1 MNELKSEIIINAGIR
16 LAENNF
22 TNAYVAKR
30 GDSDAGAIYIK
41 IDTLDGNAKLFIRNF
56 TFNFDKNVHTISFQD
71 LYPNKMVSAIDI
83 DKRILREISRDRDCW
98 VVEIEDKKGNNPFE
112 NLNC

>member
-22 TNAYVAKR
+22 TNAYVTKR

-41 IDTLDGNAKLFIRNF
+41 IDTLDGNAKLFALGTLPLIL
-56 TFNFDKNVHTISFQD
+56 I
-71 LYPNKMVSAIDI
+71 KMFI
-83 DKRILREISRDRDCW
+83 
-98 VVEIEDKKGNNPFE
+98 P
-112 NLNC
+112 